1 MNLSLFLSK
10 LILHKRSFIQLSF
23 LKLYEKLN
31 KYIFKRTFRP
41 EYEILLDHYLSKT
54 ENKNLD
60 HISIIEFGVASGK
73 SLKYLENIKSKFE
86 KKYKLKI
93 KIFGFDTF
101 EGMPKSRN
109 KYDQLYDWKEGDYYS
124 SYNDV
129 NSSLKYTKLIK
140 GDVKNSIN
148 LKIFKD
154 YGISNVLIIFF
165 DLDFFT
171 STNYSFKIFEK
182 SFSKTLRP
190 RVGLFF
196 DNLHSSSEFSGEY
209 LSIKKFNEKNLR
221 NNKFISKD
229 FYLEKFDNRFY
240 QYMNFEHKL
249 FNENLKK
256 NQYL

>member
-1 MNLSLFLSK
+1 MNFSLFVSK
-10 LILHKRSFIQLSF
+10 IILHKKSLIQLF
-23 LKLYEKLN
+23 VLKLYEKLN
-31 KYIFKRTFRP
+31 KYIFNRTFRP
-41 EYEILLDHYLSKT
+41 EYEIIIDHYLSKV

-73 SLKYLENIKSKFE
+73 SLKYLESIKSKVE
-86 KKYKLKI
+86 KKYKLRI

-101 EGMPKSRN
+101 EGMPKSSN

-124 SYNDV
+124 SYDDV

-140 GDVKNSIN
+140 GDVNDTVNPK
-148 LKIFKD
+148 LFED
-154 YGISNVLIIFF
+154 YDISNVLIIFF

-182 SFSKTLRP
+182 SFSNILRP

-209 LSIKKFNEKNLR
+209 LSIKKFNESNIK
-221 NNKFISKD
+221 NNKFISRD
-229 FYLEKFDNRFY
+229 LYLEKFDNRFY
-240 QYMNFEHKL
+240 QYMNFEHDL
-249 FNENLKK
+249 FDENLKK
-256 NQYL
+256 SQYL